1 MEKKIKSGTVGSVY
15 RVKHNGMQFFVT
27 ITDDPSQYQ
36 FYTKLGLD
44 VFEYVPRANVE
55 VKKVND
61 SIKQGNGK
69 HKRIGKA
76 NG

>member
-1 MEKKIKSGTVGSVY
+1 MEKKLKSGTVGSVY
-15 RVKHNGMQFFVT
+15 RIKHNGMRLTVT
-27 ITDDPSQYQ
+27 ISDDPANFKYYSD
-36 FYTKLGLD
+36 LGLD

-61 SIKQGNGK
+61 STKQGNGK